1 MNGEVKV
8 FDKISI
14 IYDKLVDQRS
24 KDIFINRLNYSLT
37 KEQTF
42 INQIVCSE
50 MEAQRENDVIKKC
63 ESWIKTKNVD
73 SVSVFGAGF
82 AGLQIVNALTLLGIK
97 VDKVYDNNE
106 SKWGQKCA
114 EVTICSPE
122 EINVIEHIIL
132 GVNYSREAILKQLL
146 ERGLN
151 EENIFIPDNL
161 WWLGEYSQYFDRDIL
176 RTNGHEIFIDGGSL
190 DGGDSRNFVT
200 WCDGKYDSIYA
211 FEPDQENLEKM
222 QKK

>member
-1 MNGEVKV
+1 M
-8 FDKISI
+8 
-14 IYDKLVDQRS
+14 
-24 KDIFINRLNYSLT
+24 
-37 KEQTF
+37 
-42 INQIVCSE
+42 
-50 MEAQRENDVIKKC
+50 
-63 ESWIKTKNVD
+63 
-73 SVSVFGAGF
+73 
-82 AGLQIVNALTLLGIK
+82 LGIK

-222 QKK
+222 QVVANEITGFEVCSVGLWNKKDVLKFSSGTTWPT